1 MEKWMPID
9 SYKGLYMV
17 SDKGRVKSI
26 DRTVHRNRGTTKML
40 HGRIIR
46 QQKGTNGYLFV
57 TLSKHGKVKSLDVHR
72 LVAMAFVEGYNIGL
86 VVNHKDEN
94 KHNNNAS
101 NLEWVTLKQNA
112 NYGTAIVRRV
122 ANSNFKGN
130 NNPMYG
136 KRGSDN
142 PKSIP
147 ILQFN
152 KSGIL
157 IAEWSSA
164 AEASKMLKINASSI
178 RRCING
184 YLQTSGGYIWKN
196 KI

>member
-1 MEKWMPID
+1 MEKWKPIEG
-9 SYKGLYMV
+9 YEGLYMV

-26 DRTVHRNRGTTKML
+26 DRIVHRNRGTTKML

-57 TLSKHGKVKSLDVHR
+57 TLSKQGKIKPLGVHR
-72 LVAMAFVEGYNIGL
+72 LVAMAFVDGHEAGL

-122 ANSNFKGN
+122 ANSNFKGK

-136 KRGSDN
+136 KMGYDN
-142 PKSIP
+142 PRSIP
-147 ILQFN
+147 ILQYDKKGTF
-152 KSGIL
+152 

-164 AEASKMLKINASSI
+164 AEASKKLNVNPSSI

>member
-1 MEKWMPID
+1 MEKWKPING
-9 SYKGLYMV
+9 YEGLYMV
-17 SDKGRVKSI
+17 SNRGRVRSI
-26 DRTVHRNRGTTKML
+26 DRNVHRKRGTTKML

-46 QQKGTNGYLFV
+46 QQKRTNGYFFV
-57 TLSKHGKVKSLDVHR
+57 TLSKQGKLKSLDVHR
-72 LVAMAFVEGYNIGL
+72 LVAMAFVEGQNDGL

-112 NYGTAIVRRV
+112 NYGTAIARRV
-122 ANSNFKGN
+122 ANSNFKGK

-136 KRGSDN
+136 KRGGDN
-142 PKSIP
+142 PNSVP

-152 KSGIL
+152 KDGVL

-164 AEASKMLKINASSI
+164 AEAGKILKINPSSI
-178 RRCING
+178 RRCVNG
-184 YLQTSGGYIWKN
+184 YLQTSGGYMWKN